1 MKLLTVAPRQG
12 AQWLKRGIA
21 VFLRAPLSFA
31 WLLMAFVLV
40 GLLVAG
46 LLPVVGLV
54 VVAAS
59 PPLLSLG
66 FMIATRR
73 LADGGTAP
81 GFSVFIE
88 PFRVPRR
95 QLIAMLE
102 LCAAYAL
109 LLGLIIW
116 LSHALSGGKLLV
128 APGSGVIDVEQ
139 LMARVRDPDINR
151 AILIGSVLVMLL
163 SVPFWHAPA
172 LVHWAQQG
180 VGQALFSSTL
190 ACWRN
195 RGALGVYGLALI
207 GLNVVVSW
215 LATIPILLLDSV
227 AVAMFAGVLANIAL
241 WSVFYASLYFTFA
254 DSFADTEAPPQ
265 ATGMPV
271 T

>member
-1 MKLLTVAPRQG
+1 MRLTHVPALQG

-21 VFLRAPLSFA
+21 VFARAPLAFS
-31 WLLMAFVLV
+31 WLLMAFVLI

-46 LLPVVGLV
+46 LLPVIGLLLV
-54 VVAAS
+54 LAS

-81 GFSVFIE
+81 GFSVFVE

-95 QLIAMLE
+95 QLVALIQ
-102 LCAAYAL
+102 LCVAYAVL
-109 LLGLIIW
+109 LALIVW
-116 LSHALSGGKLLV
+116 LSDVISGGKLLV
-128 APGSGVIDVEQ
+128 APGSGTVDVEQ
-139 LMARVRDPDINR
+139 LMARVRDSDINR
-151 AILIGSVLVMLL
+151 ALLIGTTLVMLL

-215 LATIPILLLDSV
+215 LATLPALLLDSMP
-227 AVAMFAGVLANIAL
+227 VAMFAGLIGSVAL
-241 WSVFYASLYFTFA
+241 WSVFYASLYFTYA
-254 DSFADTEAPPQ
+254 DSFDETSPA
-265 ATGMPV
+265 
-271 T
+271 

>member
-1 MKLLTVAPRQG
+1 MKLLHVRARQG
-12 AQWLKRGIA
+12 ARWVNQGLR
-21 VFLRAPLSFA
+21 VFFRRPLAFCGLMLLCLLLAPLLLFA
-31 WLLMAFVLV
+31 MA
-40 GLLVAG
+40 
-46 LLPVVGLV
+46 
-54 VVAAS
+54 
-59 PPLLSLG
+59 PLASLG

-227 AVAMFAGVLANIAL
+227 AVAMFAGLLANIAL

-254 DSFADTEAPPQ
+254 DSFADTEPPPQ